1 MVRLSEEVS
10 QALKA
15 CNGEALS
22 VEAPGFDRRFVVVA
36 QSEFDAAMAALELKR
51 NVELIR
57 EGIADV
63 EAGRVQPLE
72 EAMEQIRVEMGF
84 QRSGLSC
91 VASG

>member
-1 MVRLSEEVS
+1 MVKLNEEVS

-15 CNGEALS
+15 CNGEPLT
-22 VEAPGFDRRFVVVA
+22 VEVPGSDRRFVLVE
-36 QSEFDAAMAALELKR
+36 QSTYDAAMAALELQR

-84 QRSGLSC
+84 QPRSK
-91 VASG
+91 